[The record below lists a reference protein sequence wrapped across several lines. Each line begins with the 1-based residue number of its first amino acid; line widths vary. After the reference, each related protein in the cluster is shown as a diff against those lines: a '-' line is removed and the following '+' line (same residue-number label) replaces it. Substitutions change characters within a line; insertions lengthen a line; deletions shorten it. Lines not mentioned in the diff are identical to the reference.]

1 MEYFAVLH
9 HSYDMKTLRNIFLL
23 LLIVSAGSNVAN
35 AQTSKKDRQAAKE
48 AIIKNSIE
56 AQRYT
61 FIADY
66 VLPQR
71 GGGRQLTSEYDLR
84 VTKDSVIAYLPYFG
98 RAYFDV
104 PYNATDGGI
113 KFTSTKF
120 DYKITQKKKGGWEIT
135 IDPKDV
141 KNTNKLILHISPDG
155 YGSLSVNSANR
166 DFITFNGYLKERDK
180 K

>member
-1 MEYFAVLH
+1 
-9 HSYDMKTLRNIFLL
+9 MKTLRNIFLL
-23 LLIVSAGSNVAN
+23 LLIVSAGSNAAN
-35 AQTSKKDRQAAKE
+35 AQTSKKEKQAAKE
-48 AIIKNSIE
+48 ANVKSSIE

-61 FIADY
+61 FMADF

-71 GGGRQLTSEYDLR
+71 GGGRQLTSDYDLR

-104 PYNATDGGI
+104 PYNPTDGGI

-120 DYKITQKKKGGWEIT
+120 EYKVTPKKKGGWEIT
-135 IDPKDV
+135 INPKDAR
-141 KNTNKLILHISPDG
+141 NTSRLVLNVSTDG
-155 YGSLSVNSANR
+155 YASLSVTSVNR
-166 DFITFNGYLKERDK
+166 DFITFDGYLKERDK